1 MGSPPT
7 LPLVLAILEKL
18 GQELLPFPVPPPCP
32 PSSLPP
38 SDTISSPSATP
49 TWLRTE
55 DKLTESSGSRVTST
69 LLSPGE
75 LDVLSLVFL
84 EFPDLVPPELD
95 RLLSVTCA
103 ERDAC
108 SPPSVPGE
116 SGTERLTP
124 TRRDTPLPP
133 PSLPPLV
140 PLSSSPEDTESSLAP
155 SSPLLPMSTLLSPPV
170 PCSPPSP
177 PSEPVPISPESVPP
191 RPSETDRV
199 R

>member
-1 MGSPPT
+1 MGVNSILLLWPPAPPSPPT
-7 LPLVLAILEKL
+7 LPLR
-18 GQELLPFPVPPPCP
+18 ELLPFPVPPPCP
-32 PSSLPP
+32 LSSLPP
-38 SDTISSPSATP
+38 SETISSPSATP

-75 LDVLSLVFL
+75 LDVLSLVFP
-84 EFPDLVPPELD
+84 EFPDPVPPELD
-95 RLLSVTCA
+95 RPLSVTCA

-133 PSLPPLV
+133 PSLP
-140 PLSSSPEDTESSLAP
+140 
-155 SSPLLPMSTLLSPPV
+155 MSTPLSPPV
-170 PCSPPSP
+170 PCSPLSP
-177 PSEPVPISPESVPP
+177 PSVVVPISPESV
-191 RPSETDRV
+191 
-199 R
+199 